1 MRILKDMPEDI
12 SLASHVRKMAT
23 GFLFTELFD
32 KVAEPIAEGKLI
44 IRARKIAVDLLRP
57 SIMLDEVLPVLVNGV
72 MSSVDPNKSRT
83 FR

>member
-1 MRILKDMPEDI
+1 MCGKWRLDF
-12 SLASHVRKMAT
+12 
-23 GFLFTELFD
+23 FLLNCSV

-44 IRARKIAVDLLRP
+44 IRARKIAVDLLHS

-72 MSSVDPNKSRT
+72 MSSVDPNKSLT

>member
-1 MRILKDMPEDI
+1 MCGKWRLDF
-12 SLASHVRKMAT
+12 
-23 GFLFTELFD
+23 FLLNRSD

-44 IRARKIAVDLLRP
+44 IRARKIAVDLLRS

>member
-12 SLASHVRKMAT
+12 SLASHVRKWRLDF
-23 GFLFTELFD
+23 FLLNRSD
-32 KVAEPIAEGKLI
+32 KVAEPIAKGKLI
-44 IRARKIAVDLLRP
+44 IRARKIAVDLLRS

>member
-1 MRILKDMPEDI
+1 MCGKWRLDF
-12 SLASHVRKMAT
+12 
-23 GFLFTELFD
+23 FLLNRSD

-44 IRARKIAVDLLRP
+44 IRAGKIAVDLLRS